1 MPNPS
6 RATLPR
12 LSILRG
18 YGAFSRVFSGG
29 QGFRR
34 GQIAVRYLL
43 NRSADGSARTIAAG
57 FVVRRNAGSAVKRN
71 RLRRLLRESYRL
83 QRQRFEAALP
93 EGVNLEFIL
102 IWSGS
107 AEQAL
112 RPAFTDILSDVE
124 AGLRK
129 LLRNV
134 DEQSRTEANDG

>member
-1 MPNPS
+1 
-6 RATLPR
+6 
-12 LSILRG
+12 
-18 YGAFSRVFSGG
+18 V
-29 QGFRR
+29 
-34 GQIAVRYLL
+34 VRYLL
-43 NRSADGSARTIAAG
+43 NRSADSPARTIAAG

-93 EGVNLEFIL
+93 ESVSLEFIL
-102 IWSGS
+102 IWTGT

-112 RPAFTDILSDVE
+112 RPKFSDIFSDVE

-134 DEQSRTEANDG
+134 DEHVRTETNEG